1 MKEILASAGKNL
13 AQKVEAMVPT
23 YSKVGES
30 VFFSTEHFPWSHA
43 LESNWK
49 VIREE
54 LDEVM
59 VNVDDLPNFHD
70 ISPRQRRIAGDNLWK
85 TYFFQ
90 AFGFRAQQ
98 NCDRCPE
105 TVKLLKQ
112 VPGLKVAFFS
122 ILAPGKHIPEHRGKH
137 KGLIR
142 YHLGLKVPENKEA
155 CRIRVDDQFAHWEEG
170 KSLIFDDTYY
180 HEVWNDTDEYRAI
193 LFLDIARPLRFPLSL
208 FNWLVNS
215 VVALSPVVQVARKNQ
230 QSWEKH
236 FEELLK

>member
-1 MKEILASAGKNL
+1 MKGWLASV
-13 AQKVEAMVPT
+13 AQKLESMVPE

-30 VFFSTEHFPWSHA
+30 VFFTKEQFPWSYE
-43 LESNWK
+43 LEANWK

-54 LDEVM
+54 LDQVM
-59 VNVDDLPNFHD
+59 LNVDELPNFHD
-70 ISPRQRRIAGDNLWK
+70 ISPRQMRIAGDNLWK
-85 TYFFQ
+85 TYFFW
-90 AFGFRAQQ
+90 AFGFKSKV

-105 TVKLLKQ
+105 TVKLLKR

-155 CRIRVDDQFAHWEEG
+155 CRIRVADQFAHWEEG
-170 KSLIFDDTYY
+170 KSLIFDDTFY
-180 HEVWNDTDEYRAI
+180 HEVWNDTDEYRAV

-208 FNWLVNS
+208 VNGLVNFIIG
-215 VVALSPVVQVARKNQ
+215 VSPIVQVARRNQ
-230 QSWEKH
+230 ATWEKH
-236 FEELLK
+236 FEEILK